1 MCQSTTHP
9 LALCLW
15 WARGPCLPAGI
26 PPVPAA
32 LWCFTTRFEMGRGGS
47 TTLNARLWFNREGRL
62 LALANLQNCLCLH
75 RACFARPVLV
85 PAQGSPRPCARTTST
100 SRPASSVRRSSRSSS
115 GGLTCL
121 KQRGWR
127 LRAWF
132 PLRCCQRFS
141 LPTIASEPAGR
152 PTTPPPA
159 GRPRRSSRTKR
170 SSRHHPNR
178 S

>member
-1 MCQSTTHP
+1 MSPSGNPASTCSATVFHDPVRDGTGWVHRAQRTP
-9 LALCLW
+9 LAQQ
-15 WARGPCLPAGI
+15 RR
-26 PPVPAA
+26 PPHPT
-32 LWCFTTRFEMGRGGS
+32 CRT
-47 TTLNARLWFNREGRL
+47 
-62 LALANLQNCLCLH
+62 ALASCRLRL
-75 RACFARPVLV
+75 ARPVLV
-85 PAQGSPRPCARTTST
+85 PTQGSPRPCARTTST

-152 PTTPPPA
+152 PTTPSPA